1 MLQVDI
7 VYNPY
12 RIQTQITVNGI
23 NIDVCNR
30 LYHAVRGKRLQE
42 WIGNFPAM
50 LTEEYHTKDI
60 SISFSGTDLD
70 WDDLKEAFEHARDVH
85 VIHNLEYKAFR
96 LKSDVD
102 VKERIVRVFEELRNG
117 PLDDFRDERLLK
129 AFENVNNSVFPIH
142 VIATMSSGKSTLIN
156 ALLQKKLM
164 PAKNEACTATIT
176 KILDNGDDKFSAI
189 AYDENGE
196 PLKEIEELTYE
207 TMEELN
213 QDKNVSDILVKGN
226 IPFLDSENMA
236 LMLVDTPGP
245 NSAQNQEHRNATYRA
260 INNDSNNLVL
270 YVLNATALGTVDDA
284 SLLKYVAEQ
293 MKKGGKQVRDRFLFV
308 INKMDAFNIQ
318 EESIEKAIDS
328 AKKYLSE
335 YGIEEPQIF
344 PCSAYTALYIRTF
357 FKDIN
362 IENMSRMEEKKLP
375 IDAKRAL
382 LMYEFFADDETGT
395 THLEKYTELPPSVQ
409 KKLEKKLENAVIN
422 EDISTQVLFYSGILS
437 IEAAI
442 ATYVKK
448 YAKTKKIK
456 DLVET
461 FQEVMESSQVLA
473 KAKNNIVTD
482 EKAAEECE
490 QRAKIINV
498 EIADGK
504 EARAFKKKIQDLDPM
519 QVIRDKAEK
528 LKRKAARDTA
538 RTFDFY
544 GSIIDSRK
552 EAKLLVKQFTDM
564 SSSALA
570 ELASELESVVN
581 KEVVNAGEK
590 ILNDYQ
596 KKLSLIDEMSEDKHL
611 DFGTIDLV
619 KGSLTGM
626 KETAQS
632 WCSDNFAENT
642 VQEAGD
648 IVYDT
653 KTYYVK
659 VGQEKKKVLKESHWE
674 KVGTKK
680 VEVGEHKEKKGT
692 RNIKN
697 PKKKGV
703 FGKLKF
709 WEPEYIQEEVF
720 GYVKDYVDQDVFK
733 EVKTYE
739 TIITDKMEKRS
750 EQVERYTVKTKDLQ
764 IRLVSV
770 FRENLDCGVEDA
782 LNHAQK
788 QISTMKQQFMDMF
801 QELDCLIG
809 KKYKE
814 LQNYAKDKRKK
825 EKDLDKNKEII
836 QWIEECKKEIQSA
849 LEI

>member
-1 MLQVDI
+1 MLHVDI

-12 RIQTQITVNGI
+12 QIHTQIAVNGM
-23 NIDVCNR
+23 NIDECSR
-30 LYHAVRGKRLQE
+30 LYHVVRGKRLQE
-42 WIGNFPAM
+42 WIGSLPAI
-50 LTEEYHTKDI
+50 LTEEYHTRDL
-60 SISFSGTDLD
+60 SVSFSGTDLD
-70 WDDLKEAFEHARDVH
+70 WDDLKEAFEHAREQH
-85 VIHNLEYKAFR
+85 LIHSLEYKAVR
-96 LKSDVD
+96 LKSDID
-102 VKERIVRVFEELRNG
+102 VKEKIVRVFEELKEG
-117 PLDDFRDERLLK
+117 PLDEFRDEKLLQ
-129 AFENVNNSVFPIH
+129 AFENVNTSVFPIH

-156 ALLQKKLM
+156 ALLQKKLL

-176 KILDNGDDKFSAI
+176 KILDSGEDIFSAE

-196 PLKEIEELTYE
+196 TLREIEELTYE
-207 TMEELN
+207 IMEELN
-213 QDKNVSDILVKGN
+213 QNNDVSDIFIKGN

-260 INNDSNNLVL
+260 INNDSNNLIL

-308 INKMDAFNIQ
+308 INKMDTFNVQ
-318 EESIEKAIDS
+318 EESIEKAIES
-328 AKKYLSE
+328 AKQYLSK
-335 YGIEEPQIF
+335 YGIEDPQIF
-344 PCSAYTALYIRTF
+344 PCSAYTALYLRTF
-357 FKDIN
+357 FKDMD

-375 IDAKRAL
+375 MDAKRAL
-382 LMYEFFADDETGT
+382 LMYEFFADDET
-395 THLEKYTELPPSVQ
+395 THLEKYSNLPPSVH
-409 KKLEKKLENAVIN
+409 KRLERKLEDAAKSEDMNA
-422 EDISTQVLFYSGILS
+422 QVLVYSGILS

-442 ATYVKK
+442 TTYVKK

-473 KAKNNIVTD
+473 KAKNKIAMD
-482 EKAAEECE
+482 EKAAAECE
-490 QRAKIINV
+490 QRAKLISA

-504 EARAFKKKIQDLDPM
+504 EARLFKKKIQELNPM
-519 QVIRDKAEK
+519 QVIEDKAEE
-528 LKRKAARDTA
+528 LKQKAARDTA

-544 GSIIDSRK
+544 GSVIDSRK

-564 SSSALA
+564 GSSALA
-570 ELASELESVVN
+570 ELASELESIVN
-581 KEVVNAGEK
+581 QEVVDAGEK
-590 ILNDYQ
+590 ILDDYQ
-596 KKLSLIDEMSEDKHL
+596 KKLSAIDEMGEDKHL

-619 KGSLTGM
+619 KGSLSSM
-626 KETAQS
+626 RETAQS
-632 WCSDNFAENT
+632 WCSDYFAEDT
-642 VQEAGD
+642 VEGAGD
-648 IVYDT
+648 VVYDT

-680 VEVGEHKEKKGT
+680 IKVGEHKEKKGT

-709 WEPEYIQEEVF
+709 WQPEYIQEEVF
-720 GYVKDYVDQDVFK
+720 EYVKDYVDQDVFK

-739 TIITDKMEKRS
+739 TITTDKMEKRS

-764 IRLVSV
+764 ISLVSA
-770 FRENLDCGVEDA
+770 FRQNLDCGVENA
-782 LNHAQK
+782 LNHADK
-788 QISTMKQQFMDMF
+788 QISAMKQQFMDMF
-801 QELDCLIG
+801 QELDSLIG

-814 LQNYAKDKRKK
+814 LQGYAKDKKK
-825 EKDLDKNKEII
+825 REKELDKNKEII
-836 QWIEECKKEIQSA
+836 QWIEECKEEIQRA